1 METGAAHPGF
11 LMIDSPQKNL
21 GRGGGTLDAVI
32 ADAVAIDDFYH
43 HLSVWLADRG
53 AKAQLIIADNSP
65 PLLAE
70 GDVVARYSRNEDQ
83 PPYGLIED
91 ETSAEPEEVTR

>member
-1 METGAAHPGF
+1 M
-11 LMIDSPQKNL
+11 
-21 GRGGGTLDAVI
+21 I

-43 HLSVWLADRG
+43 HLSIWLAERG
-53 AKAQLIIADNSP
+53 AKAQLIIVDNSP

-70 GDVVARYSRNEDQ
+70 GNVVARYSRNEDQ

-91 ETSAEPEEVTR
+91 ETSTEPQEATR